1 MTRKNVIANCLL
13 VVFILCGA
21 WPKSNVWDEIMNGE
35 TEAVRARIEAEIDV
49 NSIWPGVDML
59 TLREKW
65 EYWSEFKW
73 PPNEYR
79 PNEYRKW
86 DAVEIAEKEKH
97 TDLVQLLFHN
107 GAAWPSAM
115 EVI

>member
-1 MTRKNVIANCLL
+1 
-13 VVFILCGA
+13 
-21 WPKSNVWDEIMNGE
+21 MNGE
-35 TEAVRARIEAEIDV
+35 TEVVRARIEAGVDV
-49 NSIWPGVDML
+49 NSISPGVYML

-73 PPNEYR
+73 PPKEYR

-86 DAVEIAEKEKH
+86 DTVEIPEKEKH

>member
-1 MTRKNVIANCLL
+1 M
-13 VVFILCGA
+13 VFILCGA

-35 TEAVRARIEAEIDV
+35 TEAVRARIEAGFDV

-73 PPNEYR
+73 PPKKYR